1 MAVRAVINCTL
12 AALTVALVAAF
23 FASSAKAMVCFDQD
37 GYERFKEQ
45 FQEREIARGTLGK
58 GDELRMLLLSNE
70 KTGTWT
76 MVIVRKDGLM
86 CPFSSGNEFE
96 LIRPRIEGKQVKWTQ

>member
-1 MAVRAVINCTL
+1 MMKTAL
-12 AALTVALVAAF
+12 AAAFLAAF
-23 FASSAKAMVCFDQD
+23 FMTPAEAMVCFDQS

-45 FQEREIARGTLGK
+45 FEEREIAKGSLGA
-58 GDELRMLLLSNE
+58 GDELKMLLLSN
-70 KTGTWT
+70 KDTGTWT

-96 LIRPRIEGKQVKWTQ
+96 LIKPKVTGKVV

>member
-1 MAVRAVINCTL
+1 MMKTAL
-12 AALTVALVAAF
+12 AAAFLAAF
-23 FASSAKAMVCFDQD
+23 FITPAQAMVCFDQS

-45 FQEREIARGTLGK
+45 FQEREIAKGSLGA
-58 GDELRMLLLSNE
+58 GDELKMLLLSN
-70 KTGTWT
+70 KDTGTWT

-96 LIRPRIEGKQVKWTQ
+96 LIKPKVTGKVV

>member
-1 MAVRAVINCTL
+1 MMKTAL
-12 AALTVALVAAF
+12 AAAFLAAF
-23 FASSAKAMVCFDQD
+23 FITPAQAMVCFDQG

-45 FQEREIARGTLGK
+45 FEEREIAKGSLGA
-58 GDELRMLLLSNE
+58 GDELKMLLLSN
-70 KTGTWT
+70 KDTGTWT

-96 LIRPRIEGKQVKWTQ
+96 LIKPKVTGRVV

>member
-1 MAVRAVINCTL
+1 MALRAVITRTL
-12 AALTVALVAAF
+12 APLTVALVAAF

-58 GDELRMLLLSNE
+58 GDELRTLLLSNE

-96 LIRPRIEGKQVKWTQ
+96 LIRPRIEGKQV

>member
-1 MAVRAVINCTL
+1 MMKTAL
-12 AALTVALVAAF
+12 AAAFLAAF
-23 FASSAKAMVCFDQD
+23 FITPAQAMVCFDQG

-45 FQEREIARGTLGK
+45 FEEREIAKGSLGA
-58 GDELRMLLLSNE
+58 GDELKMLLLSN
-70 KTGTWT
+70 KDTGTWT

-96 LIRPRIEGKQVKWTQ
+96 LIKPKVTGKVV